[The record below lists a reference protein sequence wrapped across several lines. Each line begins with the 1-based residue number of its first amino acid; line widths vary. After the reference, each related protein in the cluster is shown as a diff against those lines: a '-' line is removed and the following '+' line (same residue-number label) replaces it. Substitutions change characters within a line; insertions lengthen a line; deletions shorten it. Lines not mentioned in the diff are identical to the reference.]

1 MNLKG
6 LFFIPLAF
14 VFCSLSASFAQEE
27 CINPKE
33 QGRLI
38 TITQGIDMTLKNNH
52 LIRIALPGDEMYYQ
66 DSLISRSALLP
77 SINLT
82 ATKQY
87 FRYQPAAKIG
97 STVANTANKDPFS
110 FGADVYQTLF
120 DFGKSL
126 SNFRASKES
135 YNAQKSHTESVRR
148 VATLEFIVAYFNYL
162 EAQELITVSEKEVE
176 SLSSYL
182 DDIQHLYEQGVV
194 VNNDLLPAKVKLAD
208 AKQRLITSTNAKE
221 VEGARLNNI
230 LALSLREKILAQ
242 DIVMQPPQ
250 FPDLDDAWK
259 TAQDLRPEVTF
270 YADQI
275 KSSVLAQKAKAV
287 ANLPEIFAQG
297 DYSYDQNNYQQHE
310 SNAYVALGAK
320 MDLYDGGASRAQL
333 LKERAK
339 QRQLSEEK
347 NKLIDDIRFEIEDS
361 FYSLKNACE
370 KVVVAKDA
378 LQQADE
384 NVRFYRVK
392 YNAGVATTTDV
403 LEAITLQTKAQ
414 TNYCSADY
422 ELKRNYAK
430 LMYSMGMDLKMIY
443 EKMESEKNGPSK

>member
-1 MNLKG
+1 MSLRC
-6 LFFIPLAF
+6 LFLIPVFVVIYFIGG
-14 VFCSLSASFAQEE
+14 SFAQEPIIKPE
-27 CINPKE
+27 E
-33 QGRLI
+33 EGRLI
-38 TITQGIDMTLKNNH
+38 TIVQGIEMTLKNNH
-52 LIRIALPGDEMYYQ
+52 MIRIALPGDEMSYQ

-82 ATKQY
+82 ASKGY

-97 STVANTANKDPFS
+97 STVANTVNKDPFS
-110 FGADVYQTLF
+110 FGVDVYQTLF

-135 YNAQKSHTESVRR
+135 FNARKAHTESVKRI
-148 VATLEFIVAYFNYL
+148 ATLEFITAYFNYL
-162 EAQELITVSEKEVE
+162 EAQKLIAVAEKEVA
-176 SLSSYL
+176 SLTAYL
-182 DDIQHLYEQGVV
+182 NDIQHLYEQGVV

-208 AKQRLITSTNAKE
+208 ARQKLITASNIKE

-230 LALSLREKILAQ
+230 LALSLREKITAQ

-250 FPDLDDAWK
+250 FPDRETAWI
-259 TAQDLRPEVTF
+259 TAQDLRPEVSF
-270 YADQI
+270 YKDQI
-275 KSSVLAQKAKAV
+275 KGSLLSQRAKAV
-287 ANLPEIFAQG
+287 ENFPVIFAQG
-297 DYSYDQNNYQQHE
+297 DYSYDQNKYQLHE
-310 SNAYVALGAK
+310 SNASIELGAK
-320 MDLYDGGASRAQL
+320 MNLYDGGAARAEL
-333 LKERAK
+333 FKERSRQK
-339 QRQLSEEK
+339 QLNEEK
-347 NKLIDDIRFEIEDS
+347 DKLIDDIGFEIEDS

-370 KVVVAKDA
+370 KATVAKDA

-392 YNAGVATTTDV
+392 YNAGSATTTDV

-443 EKMESEKNGPSK
+443 EKMESEKNGPE